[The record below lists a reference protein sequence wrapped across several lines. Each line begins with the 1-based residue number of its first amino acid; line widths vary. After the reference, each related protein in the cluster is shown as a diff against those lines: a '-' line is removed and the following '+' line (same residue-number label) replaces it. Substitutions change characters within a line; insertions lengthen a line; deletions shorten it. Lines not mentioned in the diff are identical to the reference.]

1 MDQTIDN
8 EHYQRNSNKSLTKR
22 DSCSCNY
29 QRGGS
34 ILGVI
39 NSKQNKFMVI
49 KVGSIVEEEEEK
61 VGRKIDKHPHICRLE
76 RERERKKGAKALAFW
91 SHSVHETCRR
101 LRFFYLFYLKKINL
115 VFYFLID
122 LLLPQFGISNTN
134 NYSCGA
140 NQIVLLPKLKILLL
154 K

>member
-8 EHYQRNSNKSLTKR
+8 EHYQRNSNKSLTKQ

-49 KVGSIVEEEEEK
+49 KVGSIVEEEEK

-76 RERERKKGAKALAFW
+76 RERERKGPRRWLFGRIQFTKLADGFAF
-91 SHSVHETCRR
+91 S
-101 LRFFYLFYLKKINL
+101 I
-115 VFYFLID
+115 YFI
-122 LLLPQFGISNTN
+122 
-134 NYSCGA
+134 
-140 NQIVLLPKLKILLL
+140 
-154 K
+154 